1 MTKTTM
7 TTKTAATKAATA
19 LNDDY
24 YNYADSGSKLEI
36 LLERKIAV
44 ATDGLQQQFIRKL
57 KHVTTTDKIK
67 K

>member
-24 YNYADSGSKLEI
+24 YNYADSGSKLES
-36 LLERKIAV
+36 LLERKIAI

-57 KHVTTTDKIK
+57 KHVATTDKIK

>member
-36 LLERKIAV
+36 LLER
-44 ATDGLQQQFIRKL
+44 
-57 KHVTTTDKIK
+57 
-67 K
+67 